1 MSRRLAPLVLTLLL
15 PLLGAAP
22 AVARLPQGFVGMT
35 IGGPLFPSS
44 ISNAIVLQQLD
55 KMVSV
60 GVENLRCAVY
70 WNSMQPYQSWRKVPA
85 SSRRQFSANGVDQV
99 PTRFGPLD
107 AFVGAAARRGLTIL
121 PTVLW
126 APSWDARKAAAGATA
141 IPKRNG
147 PYGNFLRA
155 LILRY
160 GPHGSFWQRGAS
172 KVPIREWQI
181 WNEPNERS
189 IWPIQPFAR
198 SYVSLLK
205 TAHAAVKRSD
215 PGAQVV
221 LAGFPNFSWDYLAQV
236 YSVRG
241 ARQAFDIAAVH
252 PYTAEPAGVI
262 TIITRLRAVLDR
274 HGDAAKP
281 IDADEFGW
289 PSSVG
294 QTDHLYGFETTE
306 AGQASNVTAVLPML
320 ARART
325 RLRIIGFDY
334 HTWVGVEHHNAYTF
348 DFSGLLRFSNG
359 SFIAKPALDAFG
371 RAALAIEGCRSKHS
385 LATRCQS

>member
-1 MSRRLAPLVLTLLL
+1 
-15 PLLGAAP
+15 
-22 AVARLPQGFVGMT
+22 
-35 IGGPLFPSS
+35 
-44 ISNAIVLQQLD
+44 
-55 KMVSV
+55 
-60 GVENLRCAVY
+60 
-70 WNSMQPYQSWRKVPA
+70 
-85 SSRRQFSANGVDQV
+85 
-99 PTRFGPLD
+99 
-107 AFVGAAARRGLTIL
+107 
-121 PTVLW
+121 
-126 APSWDARKAAAGATA
+126 
-141 IPKRNG
+141 
-147 PYGNFLRA
+147 
-155 LILRY
+155 
-160 GPHGSFWQRGAS
+160 
-172 KVPIREWQI
+172 
-181 WNEPNERS
+181 
-189 IWPIQPFAR
+189 
-198 SYVSLLK
+198 
-205 TAHAAVKRSD
+205 
-215 PGAQVV
+215 
-221 LAGFPNFSWDYLAQV
+221 
-236 YSVRG
+236 VRG

-262 TIITRLRAVLDR
+262 TIITRLRAVLDS

-320 ARART
+320 ARWRT

-371 RAALAIEGCRSKHS
+371 RAALAIEGCHSKHS